1 MFCIWSR
8 TKFNEIDILKL
19 CCLSLHFL
27 ESIKSSSV
35 VCRPLGCKVSEGCY
49 MTFESIF
56 VKLCRCRSL
65 FFCVSQ
71 ESETSLRDSRE
82 GRSLSG
88 ARPFPALRKY
98 AKTNVCSKVPTFFNL
113 PLKQRTLELWSCYC
127 SCSFEPHNSVL
138 IEANLNLHY
147 LNETICRN
155 DSLIVVNCYKSNS
168 LEQLILVPHFA
179 QIPTH
184 YLGHICLACTLLC
197 RSRDLIRKS
206 AGGRTGEHKWNAGVF
221 VSV

>member
-1 MFCIWSR
+1 
-8 TKFNEIDILKL
+8 
-19 CCLSLHFL
+19 
-27 ESIKSSSV
+27 
-35 VCRPLGCKVSEGCY
+35 

-113 PLKQRTLELWSCYC
+113 PLKQRTLEL
-127 SCSFEPHNSVL
+127 
-138 IEANLNLHY
+138 
-147 LNETICRN
+147 
-155 DSLIVVNCYKSNS
+155 
-168 LEQLILVPHFA
+168 
-179 QIPTH
+179 
-184 YLGHICLACTLLC
+184 
-197 RSRDLIRKS
+197 
-206 AGGRTGEHKWNAGVF
+206 
-221 VSV
+221 

>member
-1 MFCIWSR
+1 MKVVIWRLSLFSLRFVVVVLCSFAFLKKARRAWGIHAKGGACLVHVLSPRLENTQKLMSVQRCLLFLIYRWSR
-8 TKFNEIDILKL
+8 E
-19 CCLSLHFL
+19 
-27 ESIKSSSV
+27 
-35 VCRPLGCKVSEGCY
+35 PLNCDLA
-49 MTFESIF
+49 T
-56 VKLCRCRSL
+56 
-65 FFCVSQ
+65 
-71 ESETSLRDSRE
+71 
-82 GRSLSG
+82 
-88 ARPFPALRKY
+88 A
-98 AKTNVCSKVPTFFNL
+98 
-113 PLKQRTLELWSCYC
+113 